1 MLKKE
6 IVQNIVNSQGRCR
19 DKKVINCTIQ
29 DKKVNLQMQIK
40 PKCAKSTTLVKFN
53 YILMWNLD
61 GVI

>member
-1 MLKKE
+1 M
-6 IVQNIVNSQGRCR
+6 QGQ
-19 DKKVINCTIQ
+19 KGNKLYCTIQ

-40 PKCAKSTTLVKFN
+40 LKCAKSTTFVKFN